1 MKIWQVV
8 FGLMITAT
16 AACAAAQETGWYS
29 SYQSARAAADQ
40 QGLPVL
46 IHFGAWYC
54 GPCQAMERDVFK
66 AADVNAALRS
76 GIAAVKIDVS
86 QDSEL
91 AGRYGAS
98 TVPRDVAV
106 FPDGTVETLN
116 IGRMSRS
123 AYITMLQGIA
133 SRGRKMAVPRPTDPS
148 QDPAGDSSPLVAGP
162 KESDKPESD
171 KPAGTETVDSGDAP
185 LIGLEGYCP
194 VRLHDRREWT
204 LGQATITSD
213 YRGIRYYFKS
223 EAEKAVFEKNPA
235 EYAPQDLGCDPVVLT
250 SDLKAVVGSIR
261 FGAFFDNRLYLFRS
275 TANRDTFKENPLR
288 YTKVR
293 SALKA
298 DQIEGTRFQ

>member
-1 MKIWQVV
+1 MRNWQFV

-16 AACAAAQETGWYS
+16 AAPAAAQETGWYS
-29 SYQSARAAADQ
+29 SFESARAAADQ
-40 QGLPVL
+40 QGMPVL

-54 GPCQAMERDVFK
+54 GPCQVMERDVFK
-66 AADVNAALRS
+66 AADVHSALRS
-76 GIAAVKIDVS
+76 GIAAVKVDVS
-86 QDSEL
+86 QDSDL

-123 AYITMLQGIA
+123 AYIAMLQGIA

-148 QDPAGDSSPLVAGP
+148 QDPAGDSSPLIAGA
-162 KESDKPESD
+162 KGTDTTESEKSL
-171 KPAGTETVDSGDAP
+171 GTETVTSEDAP

-194 VRLHDRREWT
+194 VRLNDRREWT

-223 EAEKAVFEKNPA
+223 EAEKSLFEKNPA
-235 EYAPQDLGCDPVVLT
+235 TYAPQDLGCDPVVLT

-261 FGAFFDNRLYLFRS
+261 YGAFFDNRLYLFRS
-275 TANRDTFKENPLR
+275 TENRDTFKENPLR